1 MNNPFFKNHGPFT
14 LLNLFKNN
22 FDLKHSLNDIHK
34 SENLIKD
41 IKNLNDAT
49 SSDITFFHSVKY
61 KDLAKKTKATACIT
75 KKEFLHFLPKECIK
89 ITSDNV
95 LFQTAL
101 VTAKFYPES
110 IIDDNN
116 LNLETIDNKFS
127 NIVSGKNS
135 YIGKN
140 VSIGEGTKIGYNSI
154 IENNV
159 LIGKDCVI
167 GSNVVIRNSI
177 IEDDVHIL
185 DGAIVGKKGFGFIP
199 NAKKNFRYPHVGY
212 VHLKKNCEVGC
223 GSTIDRG
230 SLSITIIGEN
240 TYLDNQVHIAHNV
253 KIGNNCIIAG
263 QVGIAGSTILGNNVI
278 IGGQA
283 GISGHL
289 KIGNN
294 VQIGGGS
301 GVIKDIEDN
310 SKVMGYPS
318 KDFKKFIREN
328 R

>member
-14 LLNLFKNN
+14 LLDLLKNN
-22 FDLKHSLNDIHK
+22 FDINCSLNNSLK
-34 SENLIKD
+34 NENLIED
-41 IKNLNDAT
+41 IKNLDDAT
-49 SSDITFFHSVKY
+49 TTDITFFHSIKY
-61 KDLAKKTKATACIT
+61 KDLAQKTKAIACIT
-75 KKEFLHFLPKECIK
+75 KKEFLQFLPKDCIK

-101 VTAKFYPES
+101 VTAKFYPDS
-110 IIDDNN
+110 IVDDNN
-116 LNLETIDNKFS
+116 IDLESIDNKFK
-127 NIVSGKNS
+127 NIISGKNT

-159 LIGKDCVI
+159 LIGKDCFI

-185 DGAIVGKKGFGFIP
+185 DGAIIGKKGFGFIP
-199 NAKKNFRYPHVGY
+199 NVKKNFRYPHVGY
-212 VHLKKNCEVGC
+212 VYLKKNCEVGC

-253 KIGNNCIIAG
+253 KIGNNCIISG
-263 QVGIAGSTILGNNVI
+263 QVGIAGSTTLGNNVI
-278 IGGQA
+278 IGGQV

-301 GVIKDIEDN
+301 GVIKDIGNN